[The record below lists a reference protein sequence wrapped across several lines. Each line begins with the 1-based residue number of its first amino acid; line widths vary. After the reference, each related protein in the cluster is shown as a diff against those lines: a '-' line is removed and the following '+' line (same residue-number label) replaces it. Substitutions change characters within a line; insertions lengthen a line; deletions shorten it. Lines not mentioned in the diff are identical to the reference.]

1 MLKVNYDT
9 IKKNS
14 ISQKIRRLDLKIL
27 KTGSGT
33 YSWICTGG
41 AKIKFNLV

>member
-14 ISQKIRRLDLKIL
+14 SSQKIRRLDLKIL
-27 KTGSGT
+27 KRDQGRTHEFVQGEL
-33 YSWICTGG
+33 
-41 AKIKFNLV
+41 K